1 MDATA
6 FRTWFALMRLPVA
19 EASGARSKSAAS
31 CVWLGVGLGVCL
43 FSLAYLR
50 LAPAQ
55 TSQPAGASPVVAA
68 AAEPITPVPVPSGI
82 DPLKRALGEE
92 LFADPR
98 LSHDQTYG
106 CVSCHDVRTNGAD
119 NRRIGT
125 GPHGQRLRFNTPT
138 IFNAAL
144 SFRMNWDGRFR
155 TLEQQAE
162 SSLLSPRIMAT
173 SLAEVLPRLN
183 ADPKM
188 TSQFAKA
195 YGRAPD
201 RANVLDAIATYERS
215 LLTPD
220 SRFDKWLKG
229 DTAALSPAEVDG
241 YRLFKSLGCVS
252 CHQGVNVG
260 GNLFEHRGIFG
271 SLGSEKPDLLRVP
284 SLRNVATTAPYFHDG
299 SAPTLDDAVRKM
311 GRAQLGQTLSDP
323 EVASIVGF
331 LKTLTAPPWHPP
343 REAKR

>member
-1 MDATA
+1 MRMPTGEAFGAWSKYATS
-6 FRTWFALMRLPVA
+6 RL
-19 EASGARSKSAAS
+19 
-31 CVWLGVGLGVCL
+31 WMGVGLGVCL
-43 FSLAYLR
+43 FSFAYLR
-50 LAPAQ
+50 LAPAE
-55 TSQPAGASPVVAA
+55 TSERLGNAPTVAV
-68 AAEPITPVPVPSGI
+68 AAEPITPIPIPAGI

-119 NRRIGT
+119 DRRIGT
-125 GPHGQRLRFNTPT
+125 GAHGQRLTFNTLT

-144 SFRMNWDGRFR
+144 SFRLDWDGKFR
-155 TLEQQAE
+155 TLEEQAE
-162 SSLLSPRIMAT
+162 ASLLSPRIMAT
-173 SLAEVLPRLN
+173 NLAEVLPRLN

-215 LLTPD
+215 LLTPG
-220 SRFDKWLKG
+220 SRFDKWLTG
-229 DTAALSPAEVDG
+229 DAAALSPAEVDG

-252 CHQGVNVG
+252 CHQGINVG

-271 SLGSEKPDLLRVP
+271 SLGPDKSELMRVP
-284 SLRNVATTAPYFHDG
+284 SLRNVATTPPYFHDG

-323 EVASIVGF
+323 QVAAVVAF

-343 REAKR
+343 GEAKQ